1 MTSRPARTV
10 SISVDRAPDV
20 VYTYLTDPRHL
31 PGWAPGFARSVHEQ
45 GDGWVVETTAG
56 PMRIEFAPANG
67 FGVVDHRVTSDDGLD
82 SVNPMR
88 VIGNGDG
95 SEVLFTPFWPAGIAV
110 EEFQRDLDRVEADLR
125 ALKRVLEGR

>member
-10 SISVDRAPDV
+10 SISVDRSPDV
-20 VYTYLTDPRHL
+20 VYTYLADPRHL
-31 PGWAPGFARSVHEQ
+31 PDWAPGFARSVHEQ
-45 GDGWVVETTAG
+45 ADGWVVETAAG
-56 PMRIEFAPANG
+56 PMRIEFAPANSL
-67 FGVVDHRVTSDDGLD
+67 GVVDHRVTSDDGLD

-95 SEVLFTPFWPAGIAV
+95 SEVLFTLFWPAGIAA
-110 EEFQRDLDRVEADLR
+110 EKFQHDLDLVEADLE